1 MSYPTQRISRTS
13 AALAALAL
21 IGATA
26 ACSSSSGASSASG
39 KSDILI
45 SEGTVLTGTATAYKA
60 LVDGAVAYYDMVN
73 AQGGID
79 GHKLVVKQQD
89 TGYTTAGT
97 VRVTRAAVGAKSL
110 VVQGLA
116 SPAIDALAPY
126 MKTAKNS
133 VWFPI
138 ADASLMAPLASNFFS
153 SNAYYSSTGAW
164 AAQFLHSK
172 VPSGKLA
179 VVYQT
184 GPTSEPG
191 AKGAMY
197 WLKQQGITPVDLSF
211 SATDT
216 DLSGVASKLQ
226 SEGVKGVFFW
236 GVTPQ
241 FASFAHAL
249 ANNHYKPTVVGTFGL
264 AGAPTLKA
272 AGSAAEGMYFDV
284 LTLPDDQCA
293 DGYTEAIN
301 KYFPN
306 ELSPLTAQGWS
317 AGALVVA
324 GIREALKTHKTIDAS
339 ALIDGLQ
346 HVSGTVGCTAGVSL
360 SPTNHVATT
369 QGAAVQVVNGQLKYV
384 TGFSDFPKVPAL
396 K

>member
-1 MSYPTQRISRTS
+1 
-13 AALAALAL
+13 
-21 IGATA
+21 
-26 ACSSSSGASSASG
+26 
-39 KSDILI
+39 
-45 SEGTVLTGTATAYKA
+45 
-60 LVDGAVAYYDMVN
+60 MVN
-73 AQGGID
+73 AAGGID
-79 GHKLVVKQQD
+79 GHKLVIKEQD
-89 TGYTTAGT
+89 TAYTTEGT
-97 VRVTRAAVGAKSL
+97 VRSTRAAVTSKSL

-116 SPAIDALAPY
+116 SPAINVLTPY
-126 MKTAKNS
+126 MKTAKGS

-138 ADASLMAPLASNFFS
+138 ADASLMAPLAGNFFS
-153 SNAYYSSTGAW
+153 SNAYYSQTGAW

-197 WLKQQGITPVDLSF
+197 WMKQHGITPVSLSF
-211 SATDT
+211 SDTET
-216 DLSGVASKLQ
+216 DLSGLASKLQ
-226 SEGVKGVFFW
+226 SSGVKGVFFW

-249 ANNHYKPTVVGTFGL
+249 ANNAYKPTVVGTFGL

-272 AGSAAEGMYFDV
+272 AGSAAAGMYFDV
-284 LTLPDDQCA
+284 LTLQDTQCV
-293 DGYTEAIN
+293 DGYKAAVN
-301 KYFPN
+301 KYFPG

-324 GIREALKTHKTIDAS
+324 GLRQAAKTHKQIDAS

-346 HVSGTVGCTAGVSL
+346 HVSGTVGCTPGVDL
-360 SPTNHVATT
+360 SSSNHEATT
-369 QGAAVQVVNGQLKYV
+369 EAAAVQVQGG
-384 TGFSDFPKVPAL
+384 T
-396 K
+396 